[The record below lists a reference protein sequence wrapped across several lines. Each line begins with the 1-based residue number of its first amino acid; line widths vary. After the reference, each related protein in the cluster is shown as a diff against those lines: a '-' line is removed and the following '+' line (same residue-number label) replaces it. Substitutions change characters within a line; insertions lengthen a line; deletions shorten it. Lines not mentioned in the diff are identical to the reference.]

1 VAIKVTQSLNII
13 TVQIKILNQE
23 FKITLL
29 EWVKEE
35 IKIIFP
41 SYLIIIKIN
50 KKELISFK

>member
-1 VAIKVTQSLNII
+1 MAIKVTQSLNII